1 MLRGQKMRLDPTH
14 YYDVY
19 STNCTVV
26 IVSTVLV
33 RHRGKNEFY
42 ELPNIEALTL

>member
-1 MLRGQKMRLDPTH
+1 MLRGQPTH
-14 YYDVY
+14 YCYYDVY
-19 STNCTVV
+19 STNYTVV